1 MPEMK
6 IHRLHFGIMMIVGSV
21 FLMSFQDALIK
32 YVSSD
37 MTLWQIYVLRS
48 ALALVLLGALPSLTG
63 KAIVPQTA
71 YLVRTAHLIRTALSF
86 WILTRSVLL
95 VLMYI
100 FIYAAVP
107 FLNLSVIGAGFY
119 TGPLFIAVL
128 SALLLGETVG
138 RRGWLAIFCGFA
150 GVLVILR
157 PGSDDFMWVAVL
169 PVLAGLF
176 YALAAILTRSQCQTA
191 SPVGMAF
198 SLNIALFATG
208 AFASLFIVLWQPSLE
223 EIATTPFLFSSWSH
237 MGSAEWGIIGVLAV
251 LIVLIGMGLAAAYQ
265 SAPPVIIA
273 TFDYTYLLFAA
284 CWSLVMFADPPDV
297 VTLTGMAMIAGAGLL
312 VVYR

>member
-1 MPEMK
+1 
-6 IHRLHFGIMMIVGSV
+6 MMIVGSV

-32 YVSSD
+32 FISSD

-48 ALALVLLGALPSLTG
+48 ALALILLGALPGLTG
-63 KAIVPQTA
+63 KFERPQN
-71 YLVRTAHLIRTALSF
+71 AHPTQTTHFIRASHLFRTALSS
-86 WILTRSVLL
+86 WILARSALL

-100 FIYAAVP
+100 CIYAAVP
-107 FLNLSVIGAGFY
+107 VLNLSVIGAGFY

-128 SALLLGETVG
+128 SALLLGEPVG

-157 PGSDDFMWVAVL
+157 PGSDDFLWVAVL
-169 PVLAGLF
+169 PILAGLF
-176 YALAAILTRSQCQTA
+176 YALAAIITRSRCRTA

-208 AFASLFIVLWQPSLE
+208 SFASLFVMLWQPTPA
-223 EIATTPFLFSSWSH
+223 EIATAPFLFASWAR
-237 MGSAEWGIIGVLAV
+237 MGSTEWGIIGVLAV

-284 CWSLVMFADPPDV
+284 CWSLVLFADPPDMG
-297 VTLTGMAMIAGAGLL
+297 TLIGMALIAGAGLL